1 MLTDKL
7 YYTMILLKESNT
19 IMDYTPTLAQCKYQA
34 KQKAW
39 HYFME
44 WTQGYN
50 ELDLNRFSITAEEV

>member
-1 MLTDKL
+1 
-7 YYTMILLKESNT
+7 MILLKESNT